1 MSSLDT
7 YTEVEKERY
16 LDQPIF
22 RHILLFD
29 MPELH
34 ESLSTKSNLNL
45 LPDME
50 RLLGTQIC
58 RPAYDTST

>member
-16 LDQPIF
+16 LDQPFF

-50 RLLGTQIC
+50 RL
-58 RPAYDTST
+58 